1 MTWTSADHRREE
13 EEEKERDGGY
23 VMNCTVGTTS
33 YSGNKSVQVLIRI
46 KVQVWGEI
54 DVHSRTQSY
63 DIKKSSQDIF
73 PTSVHQ
79 ISFSFSLISTTS
91 WHKSQLM
98 SRVLLFTVKC
108 IVTGQQ
114 VLLDV
119 TMETGHWG
127 ILSVEWIIF
136 RFKAKLKH
144 HSPTTKYQTGHE

>member
-13 EEEKERDGGY
+13 EEEKERDGGN
-23 VMNCTVGTTS
+23 VMNCTEGTTS

-54 DVHSRTQSY
+54 DVHSHTHSY

-79 ISFSFSLISTTS
+79 NCFFFSLISTTS
-91 WHKSQLM
+91 WNKSQLM

-119 TMETGHWG
+119 TMETGHWS